1 MLPKA
6 SDTSSC
12 LRVENDVPSLPE
24 NHAPLERPIGAAA
37 RVDPSLIVR
46 PRLLRRLDEAT
57 AFPVTVLAA
66 PGGYGKTVL
75 LQQYLARNA
84 RPALVVEMPP
94 RPGDLGA
101 AVRGIAAAL
110 RASGRQLPALRPV
123 AEKSG
128 RHELDPWRLARSVAD
143 LLAGFEEIV
152 LLEDCHNAAD
162 VPEFETFLLELVDL
176 CPQVTWILTTRDG
189 DVLPCATWIAY
200 RRLDAVIRED
210 DLRLTRHEALD
221 VARALRVEAPE
232 GIAALHELTTG
243 WPTAFALGVRA
254 FADARQG
261 DPVVRAHALL
271 DAFLAERVL
280 GRLSA
285 EQARLLLDSSA
296 FELVDLRV
304 LAPIFGDRDAL
315 VHLLRT
321 VPLVHEETP
330 NVFRFTPLLRDFLQQ
345 QAEREAPERACRL
358 LLEGARLQIGAGWTA
373 AALDAFVRAGARDE
387 LRSLLEQHG
396 FSLVESD
403 AAAAVDRA
411 LRVLEADEAGPGAVV
426 LALRAV
432 LEAAAGRF
440 AYADHLFRRSLATC
454 TDEVQCLAITYRHAL
469 LLTKWNAPEAR
480 EPLAQ
485 TVAALDRLLAAGIP
499 DESMVLR
506 VRAAAAVAR
515 ALQGDAGRA
524 TAEMREVLAHVETTT
539 GDAEMR
545 ALVHHQ
551 ASFVALVGGDVR
563 RCRALSAIAVE
574 LAVPNRLYALAARAM
589 SLRSAVTI
597 QVEGRYDDG
606 LRELE
611 QMADYAAK
619 AGDTFLVVEAAFGR
633 YDLLADKGAEEDLDA
648 IEALVEQQRL
658 AVETST
664 AALPYG
670 RALRAAWRG
679 DFDEAYRLLAGTGE
693 EQPTPARRFRRWA
706 EIALFAAFSGRRA
719 EADEAL
725 GCASAAIEGVK
736 SERGEF
742 VRRLA
747 RGSAIGAIA
756 FAALGRP
763 DAGRRF
769 IERFGPPANRSG
781 REGRAL
787 GDAARAACLAAEL
800 GDPGEL
806 ARGTAALRE
815 AGLAGLAA
823 VVGRCPLDGAGSVSP
838 LQRLTKSELQV
849 LRLIARGGTSED
861 VARHL
866 GRSTHT
872 VNVHVAAIL
881 RKLGCRTRKHAIAVA
896 LESGL
901 F

>member
-1 MLPKA
+1 M
-6 SDTSSC
+6 T
-12 LRVENDVPSLPE
+12 SLPE
-24 NHAPLERPIGAAA
+24 NHAPRERTAGVAGRASPAFA
-37 RVDPSLIVR
+37 VR

-57 AFPVTVLAA
+57 AYPVTVLAA

-75 LQQYLARNA
+75 LQQYLSLGA
-84 RPALVVEMPP
+84 RPVLAVEMPP

-101 AVRGIAAAL
+101 TVRAIAAAL
-110 RASGRQLPALRPV
+110 RAAGRQLPALRPV
-123 AEKSG
+123 GEKAG
-128 RHELDPWRLARSVAD
+128 RREMDPWRLARSVAD
-143 LLAGFEEIV
+143 LLAGFDGVV
-152 LLEDCHNAAD
+152 LLEDCHNGAD

-176 CPQVTWILTTRDG
+176 CPQATWILTTRDA

-200 RRLDAVIRED
+200 RRLDAVIRDD
-210 DLRLTRHEALD
+210 DLRLTQHEALD
-221 VARALRVEAPE
+221 VARALGGAASDDV
-232 GIAALHELTTG
+232 AALHELTAG
-243 WPTAFALGVRA
+243 WPTAFVLGARALTAPVSD
-254 FADARQG
+254 DA
-261 DPVVRAHALL
+261 PAHARALL
-271 DAFLAERVL
+271 DALLAERVL

-285 EQARLLLDSSA
+285 EERQLLFESSA
-296 FELVDLRV
+296 FDVVDLRV
-304 LAPIFGDRDAL
+304 LAPLFDERRDAL
-315 VHLLRT
+315 AHLLRS
-321 VPLVHEETP
+321 VPLVRAEAP
-330 NVFRFTPLLRDFLQQ
+330 AVFRFAPLLRDFLEQRRGPG
-345 QAEREAPERACRL
+345 ERERLRL
-358 LLEGARLQIGAGWTA
+358 LLLDGARLQLAAGETA

-387 LRSLLEQHG
+387 LLALLEEHG
-396 FSLVESD
+396 FRLAESD
-403 AAAAVDRA
+403 AGEAVGRA
-411 LRVLEADEAGPGAVV
+411 LDALEAGQAAPRAVA

-440 AYADHLFRRSLATC
+440 PYADHLFRRSLAIC
-454 TDEVQCLAITYRHAL
+454 GDEAQCLAITYRHAL
-469 LLTKWNAPEAR
+469 LLTKWNAPEAH

-485 TVAALDRLLAAGIP
+485 SVATLGRLLAGGIA
-499 DESMVLR
+499 DEPMALR
-506 VRAAAAVAR
+506 VRAAIAVAR
-515 ALQGDAGRA
+515 ALQGDAARA
-524 TAEMREVLAHVETTT
+524 AAEMRDVLAHVETTT
-539 GDAEMR
+539 GDAELR
-545 ALVHHQ
+545 ALAHHQ
-551 ASFVALVGGDVR
+551 ASFVALVSGDVR

-597 QVEGRYDDG
+597 QIEGRYDDG

-619 AGDTFLVVEAAFGR
+619 AGDAFLVVEAAFGR

-679 DFDEAYRLLAGTGE
+679 DLDEAYRLLAGTGE

-725 GCASAAIEGVK
+725 ACASAAVEGVK

-747 RGSAIGAIA
+747 RGSAVGAVA

-769 IERFGPPANRSG
+769 LERFAPPASRTG

-800 GDPGEL
+800 GDRDEL
-806 ARGTAALRE
+806 LRGTAGLRD
-815 AGLAGLAA
+815 ASLAGLAT
-823 VVGRCPLDGAGSVSP
+823 VVESCPLDGSGSVSP

-849 LRLIARGGTSED
+849 LRLIAHGGTSED
-861 VARHL
+861 VARQL

-881 RKLGCRTRKHAIAVA
+881 RKLGCRTRKHAIALA